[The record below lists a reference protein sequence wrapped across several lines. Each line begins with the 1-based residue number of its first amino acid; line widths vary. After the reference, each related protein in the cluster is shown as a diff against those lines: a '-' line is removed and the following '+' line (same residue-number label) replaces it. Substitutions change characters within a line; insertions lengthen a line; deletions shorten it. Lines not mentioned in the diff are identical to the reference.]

1 MPLGIDRSH
10 FLADKT
16 RDCERQLRNR
26 DEQIASLET
35 ENGMLYLK
43 LTQVQKELQMTREE
57 KTVVTQKYNE
67 EKKFRNQ
74 VSTKASKFKDEIENL
89 RKDLSGVQL
98 VAANMPEQ
106 FKQQFHHAYSIVQH
120 HQYLHQSQSS
130 SLTVLQDQISQL
142 QSTLQDI
149 TDRHSKEK
157 KRRQDL
163 HNLLMELRGNIR
175 VHCRLRPLKAFDCGT
190 EDHTTLGKPGSKSEI
205 VAHCYDDENI
215 CVKTSKHNK
224 VFEYERVYNPSEKQ
238 DIVFDEVQPMLTSLL
253 DGYNVCIMA
262 YGQTGS
268 GKTHTMLGSHSNDD
282 YNPSETL
289 HPDEGVIPRATRELF
304 RLIEEKPPGCHTI
317 EVSVVE
323 IYNNDIRDL
332 LSRGSNIKHELITG
346 SDGLLNLPTITS
358 KQVSTVYDVMCL
370 VQRGLRTRSESAT
383 MVHEHSS
390 RSHLIVT
397 LTVTSIAPSFFSPNK
412 TMTDSEGFQTSKKTP
427 RPQSQPN
434 LSGDCLG
441 QITPQA
447 VIKTKLQLVDLA
459 GSECVGMSGVK
470 GAALREA
477 SHINKS
483 LSALADV
490 LGALAEHR
498 THIPYRNSRLTHF
511 LQDSI
516 GGDAKLLVLLCV
528 SPAARYISESLQCL
542 GFGQRA
548 RQVQRGPA
556 KRRLPTSA
564 EKSNDFPRPKS
575 TSSLSKS

>member
-10 FLADKT
+10 FLSDKV
-16 RDCERQLRNR
+16 RECERQLRNK
-26 DEQIASLET
+26 DERIAGLET

-43 LTQVQKELQMTREE
+43 LAQLRSELQSSREE
-57 KTVVTQKYNE
+57 LSTVKHKYSE
-67 EKKFRNQ
+67 EKQFRSQ
-74 VSTKASKFKDEIENL
+74 VSSKAQKFKHEIDHL
-89 RKDLSGVQL
+89 RKDLSTVQS
-98 VAANMPEQ
+98 VAAELP
-106 FKQQFHHAYSIVQH
+106 QQFEHHLLQASSIVQH
-120 HQYLHQSQSS
+120 HKTLHQSQSS
-130 SLTVLQDQISQL
+130 SLTVLQNEMSQL
-142 QSTLQDI
+142 QTALKDI
-149 TDRHSKEK
+149 TDRHNKEK
-157 KRRQDL
+157 KRRQGL

-175 VHCRLRPLKAFDCGT
+175 VHCRLRPLMEFDCGT
-190 EDHTTLGKPGSKSEI
+190 EDQATLGKPGSKSEV

-224 VFEYERVYNPSEKQ
+224 VFEYERVFNPTEDQ
-238 DIVFDEVQPMLTSLL
+238 PVVFDEVQPMLTSLL

-268 GKTHTMLGSHSNDD
+268 GKTHTMLGSHNNDD
-282 YNPSETL
+282 YNPCETM

-304 RLIEEKPPGCHTI
+304 RLIEEKPVGSHTI

-323 IYNNDIRDL
+323 IYNNDIKDL
-332 LSRGSNIKHELITG
+332 LSKSSTTKHELVTG

-358 KQVSTVYDVMCL
+358 KPVSTVYDVMSL

-383 MVHEHSS
+383 LVHDHSS

-397 LTVTSIAPSFFSPNK
+397 LTVTSVAPSFFTVSK
-412 TMTDSEGFQTSKKTP
+412 TDNDNLQTVKKAGG

-434 LSGDCLG
+434 LWSGD
-441 QITPQA
+441 QPTNQTA

-516 GGDAKLLVLLCV
+516 GGDSKLLVLLCV
-528 SPAARYISESLQCL
+528 SPAARYTSESLQCL

-556 KRRLPTSA
+556 KRRLPTYDQNS
-564 EKSNDFPRPKS
+564 PRPKS
-575 TSSLSKS
+575 ATAVSSPKM